1 MSFVTPRY
9 ELERPGRQRLWC
21 GWTEAGRPTALDIHV
36 HRGLEVGVV
45 LTGEEQVLFTG
56 HTLNCRSGDVWM
68 CNSWEPHGW
77 RITTPHT
84 ETVVMIFAAEF
95 LEDEAV
101 GDAPWLTLFAA
112 PPALRPRAASP
123 ELRRQVLT
131 IGRELRRESMAKRP
145 YWEQLAKLDL
155 LRLLVELVRDWEH
168 RDIPGLSTPTGAE
181 TRDLPRLMP
190 ALAAVHACPW
200 RKLEV
205 EEAAAA
211 CGLSVSR
218 FRSLFRRVL
227 HSSYGRFCLHARLSY
242 AAHLLVRS
250 DHPVSAVAEEAGF
263 TDGSH
268 LHRRFVER
276 YACTPVEFRN
286 RRGSGSFDVWMP
298 PPLLPTATE
307 AAE

>member
-21 GWTEAGRPTALDIHV
+21 GWTESGQRNALDIHV
-36 HRGLEVGVV
+36 HRGLEAGVV
-45 LTGEEQVLFTG
+45 LAGEEQVLFTG
-56 HTLNCRSGDVWM
+56 HTLTCRSGDVWL

-77 RITTPHT
+77 RITAPHT
-84 ETVVMIFAAEF
+84 ETVVLIFAPEF
-95 LEDEAV
+95 LEGEMV
-101 GDAPWLTLFAA
+101 GEAPWLTVFAA
-112 PPALRPRAASP
+112 PPALRPRATSP
-123 ELRRQVLT
+123 ESRRQMLA
-131 IGRELRRESMAKRP
+131 IGRELRREATAKRA
-145 YWEQLAKLDL
+145 YWEQTAKLNL

-168 RDIPGLSTPTGAE
+168 HDLPALGAPTGPEA
-181 TRDLPRLMP
+181 RDLPRLMP

-200 RKLEV
+200 RRFGV

-250 DHPVSAVAEEAGF
+250 DHPVSTVAEEAGF

-276 YACTPVEFRN
+276 YACTPVAFRN
-286 RRGSGSFDVWMP
+286 RRGAGGFEMWMP
-298 PPLLPTATE
+298 PPAPAPE
-307 AAE
+307 E